1 MEHWPAV
8 IVASVVGMLVAAAVM
23 VATVRLA
30 GDVLPGRA
38 GTAAAP
44 VVTGR

>member
-8 IVASVVGMLVAAAVM
+8 IVASVVGMLVAGAVM

-30 GDVLPGRA
+30 GDVSPGRP

-44 VVTGR
+44 VVTER